1 VAGNIDANSLTNKV
15 ISQMTGFVTQT
26 VTSLVGN
33 RVADLESQVVKQVTT
48 ELKPTVIQVV
58 QATTQSAGIDT
69 SDAAKLLETIL
80 VQLRPVVLNEVRN
93 ALKTSDYPLDAQS
106 LTVRI
111 VKELRPFVS
120 EALKK
125 ELAKVNAEAQKKA
138 ASQVISEVTAEL
150 EPAVI
155 KVIESVVGA
164 SGVDLNNPQQLV
176 ELILA
181 QLRPVVFN
189 AVIKALKSS
198 PYKNIDPQKLTVRI
212 IIELTPFVE
221 NGVNNQVQAVKAEND
236 GLIRELIDR
245 LNPAI
250 KNTIAGLQGN
260 NIPQDL
266 ADEIVRVTPPKVQ
279 GLIANKVA
287 ALGRQPGSDSLSDSV
302 FVDRVLADMQGDIIA
317 AIKAVDRYR
326 VVLNKPGFG
335 SIMQRIMA
343 ILRDLIARQRQLY
356 LQSLIPVTQKP
367 RPKPTPKPVVE
378 QSLSNIF
385 GTGDNFVRVESP
397 NVNYGYEFD
406 ARRK

>member
-1 VAGNIDANSLTNKV
+1 MGNSLTNRV

-26 VTSLVGN
+26 VTTLVGN
-33 RVADLESQVVKQVTT
+33 RVGDLENSVVKQVTT
-48 ELKPTVIQVV
+48 ELRPTVIQVV
-58 QATTQSAGIDT
+58 QATVSSAGIDT
-69 SDAAKLLETIL
+69 SDIGKLLETIL

-93 ALKTSDYPLDAQS
+93 ALKTSTYPLNAQS

-125 ELAKVNAEAQKKA
+125 ELAEKERNAAQ
-138 ASQVISEVTAEL
+138 QVISEVTAEL

-164 SGVDLNNPQQLV
+164 SGVDLNNPQNLV
-176 ELILA
+176 DLIID
-181 QLRPVVFN
+181 QLRSVVFN

-221 NGVNNQVQAVKAEND
+221 SGVQQQVQAVTAQNDD
-236 GLIRELIDR
+236 GLIQELIDR

-250 KNTIAGLQGN
+250 QNTIKGLQGN

-279 GLIANKVA
+279 GLIKNKVT
-287 ALGRQPGSDSLSDSV
+287 ALALQPGSSSLPDSV
-302 FVDRVLADMQGDIIA
+302 F
-317 AIKAVDRYR
+317 
-326 VVLNKPGFG
+326 
-335 SIMQRIMA
+335 
-343 ILRDLIARQRQLY
+343 
-356 LQSLIPVTQKP
+356 
-367 RPKPTPKPVVE
+367 
-378 QSLSNIF
+378 
-385 GTGDNFVRVESP
+385 
-397 NVNYGYEFD
+397 
-406 ARRK
+406 